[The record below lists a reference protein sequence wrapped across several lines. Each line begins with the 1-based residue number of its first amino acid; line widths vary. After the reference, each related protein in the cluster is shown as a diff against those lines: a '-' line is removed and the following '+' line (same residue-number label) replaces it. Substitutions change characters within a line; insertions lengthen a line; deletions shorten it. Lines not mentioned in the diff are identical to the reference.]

1 MKYDNDVALALNL
14 NQNYML
20 YVECTTAIQNAHRL
34 ADVYRKEKEKK
45 KDIMPWLS
53 LEVAISHLLVFAV
66 YL

>member
-45 KDIMPWLS
+45 KT
-53 LEVAISHLLVFAV
+53 
-66 YL
+66 